1 LAPATDEI
9 AKGGNKM
16 KKRKKINFTKSNK
29 ANSLDLIKF
38 GWEDRS
44 HQDYQ
49 FYNHRGELVQG
60 FLTIDKE
67 RFVALA
73 MCFQYENWRHITKI
87 LAVKESDFFRSIV
100 PLELSFDSGLDRAW
114 ANSVPLGE
122 VDITIN
128 F

>member
-1 LAPATDEI
+1 
-9 AKGGNKM
+9 M

-38 GWEDRS
+38 GWEDEA
-44 HQDYQ
+44 HEDYQ

-73 MCFQYENWRHITKI
+73 MTFQYENWRHITKI
-87 LAVKESDFFRSIV
+87 LAFKESDFFRSIV
-100 PLELSFDSGLDRAW
+100 PLELTFDSGLDRAW

-122 VDITIN
+122 ADITIN